1 MRVDKYLKVS
11 RLIKRRTI
19 AKEVCDRGLVRIN
32 GRAAKAGTDV
42 KPGDI
47 IEISLGRRRLKVE
60 VCMLAESM
68 SSKLVSQMYKV
79 IEDRKIGNEQEDY
92 LQGP

>member
-1 MRVDKYLKVS
+1 M
-11 RLIKRRTI
+11 IKRRTI